1 MVALVVPKI
10 DEGVT
15 MSQRVL
21 VVDIGGTNVKV
32 LATGQETQRKF
43 SSGPSMTAHE
53 MVARVKEAAADWQYD
68 VVSIGYP
75 GSVLRGRPVA
85 EPHNLGKGWVG
96 FDFETAFGCPVKVM
110 NDAAMQALGSYQ
122 GGKML
127 FLGLGTGLGTTLIV
141 DGVVEPMELAHLPYR
156 KATYEDYIGERGLER
171 LGKKKWRKYLND
183 VVALLSAALEPDYVV
198 LGGGNVRKLKELPPN
213 CRAGDNANAFRGGFR
228 LWEDAHMQVGSTA
241 QASACT

>member
-1 MVALVVPKI
+1 
-10 DEGVT
+10 
-15 MSQRVL
+15 
-21 VVDIGGTNVKV
+21 
-32 LATGQETQRKF
+32 
-43 SSGPSMTAHE
+43 MTAHE

-75 GSVLRGRPVA
+75 GSVLRSRPVA

-96 FDFETAFGCPVKVM
+96 FDFETAVGCPVKVM

-156 KATYEDYIGERGLER
+156 KATYEDYIGERGLKR
-171 LGKKKWRKYLND
+171 LGKKKWRKYVND
-183 VVALLSAALEPDYVV
+183 VVALLSAALETDYVV

-228 LWEDAHMQVGSTA
+228 LWEDADVQVGSTA
-241 QASACT
+241 QASAFT

>member
-1 MVALVVPKI
+1 
-10 DEGVT
+10 
-15 MSQRVL
+15 
-21 VVDIGGTNVKV
+21 
-32 LATGQETQRKF
+32 
-43 SSGPSMTAHE
+43 MTAHE

-75 GSVLRGRPVA
+75 GSVLRSRPVA

-156 KATYEDYIGERGLER
+156 KATYEDYIGERGLKR
-171 LGKKKWRKYLND
+171 LGKKKWRKYVND
-183 VVALLSAALEPDYVV
+183 VVALLSAALETDYVV

-228 LWEDAHMQVGSTA
+228 LWEDADVQVGSTA
-241 QASACT
+241 QASAFT